1 MNRNDWCFETIELVF
16 RRLLCLPLE
25 SGLDSVRLHGS
36 TAVVV
41 SFFVLASGV
50 SASARH
56 HVDWMRVVLWI
67 FRESGLC
74 SADTLVVHVFSLPRL
89 VRYGYAYAC
98 SIGEYNWTWTHIYV
112 VSVIQKSCRPN
123 TVVTEAA
130 FFSG

>member
-1 MNRNDWCFETIELVF
+1 MIGVSRRSSWFFGVCSACRWNLVWTACVCTG
-16 RRLLCLPLE
+16 R
-25 SGLDSVRLHGS
+25 

-50 SASARH
+50 STSARH

-112 VSVIQKSCRPN
+112 VSVIQKSCRPS
-123 TVVTEAA
+123 TVVTE
-130 FFSG
+130 